1 MIVTIFKDIKET
13 STPFYREIE
22 VVFERIRIGNSLN
35 TLKEIREEKDEAK
48 KRLIKNTL
56 PSICFAG
63 KFTQRKDDSCSD
75 FSGLVCLDFDKIPTQ
90 KKLLELKQK
99 LIKDKYIYCCFISP
113 SNNGLKALVKIPV
126 EDKDKYKQYFQSIKK
141 YFNNEYF
148 DDAIGNISRVCFES
162 YDPEIY
168 INYESKVFNKYKE
181 VVEELSPYYSFDIP
195 ITDSSVIVTNIM
207 TWWTNKYSIGNGNRN
222 QSLFILCSAF
232 NDYGVP
238 NLEAENI
245 CNKFV
250 AKDFPSSEIKNIIK
264 SAYSKTSNFGTK
276 FFEDKKTVEYIK
288 QSTLKG
294 VDIKEIKNK
303 ATQINSSLNDETIE
317 RISKQSFEDVFWTKS
332 KGKVIIDNLKFK
344 YWLERNG
351 FYKHYPEGSDHFIF
365 IKQENNLID
374 NVTNA
379 KIKDFVI
386 DYLLTVE
393 DTSVYQYITGMP
405 KFFKE
410 DFLNILGSANIIF
423 KKDETNKA
431 YLYFKNYALEISKDE
446 IKTIDYIDLNGY
458 VWKKQI
464 IDFEYKDASFKGCDF
479 EKFINNISDENEN
492 KILAFKT
499 AIGYLLH
506 SFNSVSKTMAIIF
519 NDEFISDNPEGG
531 TGKGIIINAI
541 SKLKNVAVID
551 GKNFRFDSSF
561 PYQTVSAD
569 TQLIV
574 FDDVKKDFEFQNL
587 FSVITEGITLEKK
600 NKDAIKIPK
609 DKSPK
614 VAITTNYSI
623 KGQGNSNE
631 RRKWELELSK
641 HYSRTHTPEDEFK
654 HALFEGWDELEWSKF
669 YSFMID
675 CLQTYLKIGLVAGKF
690 NNIGLRKFITET
702 SHEFYEWTQEGNI
715 PTDIKI
721 NRIEK
726 YELMIK
732 DYPDLKKW
740 LTQKRFKMW
749 IDSYGKYLGVEAKSG
764 TTAGLRWSYIPTKSE
779 VITEE
784 QEIEMPF

>member
-1 MIVTIFKDIKET
+1 MIVTIFKDIKDT
-13 STPFYREIE
+13 STPFYRDIE
-22 VVFERIRIGNSLN
+22 VVFERIRTGNSLP
-35 TLKEIREEKDEAK
+35 TLTAIREEKDGTK

-63 KFTQRKDDSCSD
+63 KFIQRNDNSCEV

-90 KKLLELKQK
+90 KKLLELKDK

-113 SNNGLKALVKIPV
+113 SNNGLKALVKIPI

-141 YFNNEYF
+141 HFKNEYF
-148 DDAIGNISRVCFES
+148 DEAIGNISRVCFES

-168 INYESKVFNKYKE
+168 INNSSKIFDKLKE
-181 VVEELSPYYSFDIP
+181 EVEELTPSYNFDIP
-195 ITDSSVIVTNIM
+195 ITDHSVIVANIM
-207 TWWTNKYSIGNGNRN
+207 KWWTNKYSFTDGSRN
-222 QSLFILCSAF
+222 QNIFILCSAF

-238 NLEAENI
+238 SLEAESV
-245 CNKFV
+245 CNQF
-250 AKDFPSSEIKNIIK
+250 ASKDFNTNEIKNIIN
-264 SAYSKTSNFGTK
+264 SAYSKVASFGTK
-276 FFEDKKTVEYIK
+276 FFEDKKTVDYIK
-288 QSTLKG
+288 SSTLKG
-294 VDIKEIKNK
+294 VDLNEIKSKAKQSNK
-303 ATQINSSLNDETIE
+303 SIDSEAIE
-317 RISKQSFEDVFWTKS
+317 RISKQSFDDVFWTKI
-332 KGKVIIDNLKFK
+332 KGRVVIDNLKFK

-386 DYLLTVE
+386 YYLLTVE
-393 DTSVYQYITGMP
+393 DTSVYQFLTGMP

-410 DFLNILGSANIIF
+410 DFLNILGSANIVF
-423 KKDETNKA
+423 KKDEINKA
-431 YLYFKNYALEISKDE
+431 YLYFKNYALEISKE
-446 IKTIDYIDLNGY
+446 EVKTIDYIDLNGY

-464 IDFEYKDASFKGCDF
+464 IDFDYKKVDFDGCDF
-479 EKFINNISDENEN
+479 ERFIKNISDKNEN
-492 KILAFKT
+492 KINAFKT

-531 TGKGIIINAI
+531 TGKGIIVNAI

-675 CLQTYLKIGLVAGKF
+675 CLQLYLSKGLIAGQF
-690 NNIGLRKFITET
+690 SNIGLRKFIAET
-702 SHEFYEWTQEGNI
+702 SHEFYEWATDGNI
-715 PTDIKI
+715 PTEIKI
-721 NRIEK
+721 NRAEK
-726 YELMIK
+726 YNQFLGEYPDFKKFLSQKKFSAWIDNYAKYIGLDVLKGKTNGERWSIIK
-732 DYPDLKKW
+732 D
-740 LTQKRFKMW
+740 
-749 IDSYGKYLGVEAKSG
+749 EAKE
-764 TTAGLRWSYIPTKSE
+764 LVNEELE
-779 VITEE
+779 V
-784 QEIEMPF
+784 PF